1 MILCGLRV
9 TLSALSRAFIRHCLH
24 IMPLKTRH
32 IRQLRS
38 LAHHCKPVV
47 IMGAAGLSAAVLA
60 EIDLALAQHEL
71 IKVRVNAADR
81 TQREAFIADITQ
93 QTRAEVVQRIG
104 HIAAFYRRAEKPVIT
119 LR

>member
-1 MILCGLRV
+1 
-9 TLSALSRAFIRHCLH
+9 
-24 IMPLKTRH
+24 MPLKTRH

-47 IMGAAGLSAAVLA
+47 IIGGAGLSGAVLT

-81 TQREAFIADITQ
+81 AQREAFITTITQ
-93 QTRAEVVQRIG
+93 QTSAEVIQRIG
-104 HIAAFYRRAEKPVIT
+104 HIAVFYRRAKKPVIT
-119 LR
+119 LN